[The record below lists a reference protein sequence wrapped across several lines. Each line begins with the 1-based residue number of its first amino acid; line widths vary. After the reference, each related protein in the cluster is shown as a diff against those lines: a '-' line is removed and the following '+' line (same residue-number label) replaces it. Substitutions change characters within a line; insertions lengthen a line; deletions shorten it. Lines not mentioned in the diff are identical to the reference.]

1 MEQPGRPWRIYRD
14 YARHSRHT
22 RLLLPTAD
30 YTGLHC
36 PAHTTLDYTTAM
48 RLKQFTDW
56 MPAQARLSGCGANF
70 NNFKLLSCAAIA
82 ETTATRIWQY
92 YQQQLQ
98 PSMGVSISLCMCVCV
113 WGNRQATATATGMCS
128 SIVKILWNA
137 TIWKIQPILL
147 LLLLHVT
154 TAHQQWHKGSQS
166 GEEEGGQEGSWK
178 PCQWLNW
185 HTVHVVHMLPL
196 GNTFVSPFLFV
207 TNLQFRFFTLFKF
220 ICHPPISHRLPPP
233 TELLTWSVF

>member
-1 MEQPGRPWRIYRD
+1 
-14 YARHSRHT
+14 
-22 RLLLPTAD
+22 
-30 YTGLHC
+30 
-36 PAHTTLDYTTAM
+36 M

-56 MPAQARLSGCGANF
+56 MRAQARLSGRGANF

-82 ETTATRIWQY
+82 ETTTTRIWQY

-98 PSMGVSISLCMCVCV
+98 PSMGVSISFSLCVCVCV

-154 TAHQQWHKGSQS
+154 TAQQQWHQGSQS
-166 GEEEGGQEGSWK
+166 EERGGGRKEGSGK

-220 ICHPPISHRLPPP
+220 ICHLPISHRLTSYPAPFTSP
-233 TELLTWSVF
+233 ATELLTWSVF